1 MKLTKLFT
9 GILLGVCTVLG
20 MVAIYLLVASGFTR
34 NWIFILLLPLVPF
47 ALLGVTTGWNLKKRY
62 YLPLIPILICMVFLL
77 VSARGSESPFT
88 GITLLILLGV
98 SYIPMLLTAL
108 VLHIIRKKRHE

>member
-9 GILLGVCTVLG
+9 GILLGVSTILG
-20 MVAIYLLVASGFTR
+20 MTSIYLLVASGFTR
-34 NWIFILLLPLVPF
+34 NWIFVLIPLVPF

-77 VSARGSESPFT
+77 ISARGSESPFT
-88 GITLLILLGV
+88 GITLLILLGA
-98 SYIPMLLTAL
+98 SYIPMLITAL
-108 VLHIIRKKRHE
+108 VLHIIRKKS